1 MSEARSPAEPISA
14 ARRVVI
20 KIGSAQ
26 LIHADGS
33 GPNTGRFEALAADI
47 ADLRT
52 QGRDVTLVSSGAV
65 AIGRPRL
72 GLKPADTLSLEQKQ
86 AAAAAGQARL
96 IQLWDQALA
105 LHGLTAAQALLSP
118 GDTEQRGRWLNAR
131 NTLSTLMALG
141 AVPVIN
147 ENDTVATQEL
157 RFGDNDRLAARVAQ
171 LIGADLLIILSDVDG
186 LYDRDPAQPGAR
198 HIPVIETVTPDIAAL
213 AGPARAGA
221 GTGGMAT
228 KIEAAR
234 IAAAAGCAT
243 LIAKGAPGRP
253 IKALLAGGRATQVLA
268 SGTPERARRA
278 WITGAEAAGALHL
291 DAGAAAA
298 VKSGK
303 SLLPAGV
310 TAVSGRFARGETVR
324 LLGPD
329 GEEIARGAAG
339 YDDAEARTLIGLN
352 TADIETALG
361 YRRGAGLVH
370 AGDIVMSETG
380 RTP

>member
-1 MSEARSPAEPISA
+1 
-14 ARRVVI
+14 VI
-20 KIGSAQ
+20 KVGSAQ

-33 GPNTGRFEALAADI
+33 GPDTGRFEALAADI
-47 ADLRT
+47 ADLRS
-52 QGRDVTLVSSGAV
+52 QGCEVTLVSSGAV

-72 GLKPADTLSLEQKQ
+72 GLKPGDKLSLEQKQ

-96 IQLWDQALA
+96 IQLWDQALGE
-105 LHGLTAAQALLSP
+105 HGLTAAQALLSP

-186 LYDRDPAQPGAR
+186 LYDRDPAQAGAR
-198 HIPVIETVTPDIAAL
+198 HIPVIEAVTAQIAAL
-213 AGPARAGA
+213 AGPARTSA
-221 GTGGMAT
+221 GTGGMTT

-243 LIAKGAPGRP
+243 LIAKGAPCRP
-253 IKALLAGGRATQVLA
+253 VKALKGGARATLVLA
-268 SGTPERARRA
+268 SGTPDSARRA
-278 WITGAEAAGALHL
+278 WITGAEAAGALHI

-298 VKSGK
+298 VRSGK

-310 TAVSGRFARGETVR
+310 TAVTGRFARGETVR

-329 GEEIARGAAG
+329 GQEIARGAAG
-339 YDDAEARTLIGLN
+339 YDDAEARTLIGLK
-352 TADIETALG
+352 TADIEAALG

-370 AGDIVMSETG
+370 AADIVTSEK
-380 RTP
+380 TPKT